1 MLSFLLTYNIVQ
13 LKTARTTLKMQR
25 HFTDMNVAVHFPSF
39 YIFVKAAVSVLSVLT
54 VRKIQKINCR
64 FLTLFA
70 FFLVLLPCSIYDHAE
85 ILTFDP
91 VIALNVLSFRNE
103 NLHYRCTQCTL
114 SLSPSIAEGDR
125 TPLVLDGNVN
135 HVRNVCHCRTWLLLV
150 TTSNFLLDSWL
161 KFRERRAVNHFSLP
175 GNDTLSGT
183 YLSLGLSCLDDE
195 DTFTSNRAVTLKLS
209 FGFWHNLPA
218 SKHPEDNTEPRH
230 NSVFYLSLH
239 NML

>member
-1 MLSFLLTYNIVQ
+1 MTENAKTLHWYKRGSTFPFFLHIC
-13 LKTARTTLKMQR
+13 KSSCKC
-25 HFTDMNVAVHFPSF
+25 
-39 YIFVKAAVSVLSVLT
+39 IECT
-54 VRKIQKINCR
+54 VRKIQKINCH

-125 TPLVLDGNVN
+125 TPLVWDGNVN

-183 YLSLGLSCLDDE
+183 YLSLGLSWWWRHVHLQQSSPFETVIWFLTQPTCIQ
-195 DTFTSNRAVTLKLS
+195 TSWGQHRTMA
-209 FGFWHNLPA
+209 
-218 SKHPEDNTEPRH
+218 
-230 NSVFYLSLH
+230 
-239 NML
+239 